1 MEKKM
6 KLIVQ
11 IPCLNEEDTLPF
23 TIGDIPREIT
33 GVDEVEILVI
43 DDGSE
48 DRTVEVARECGVD
61 HIVRFSG
68 NKGLAVGFMAG
79 LDACLKLGADIIVNT
94 DGDNQYSGKDIEK
107 LIAPIVT
114 GKSDMVVGDRDIEN
128 IQHFSFTK
136 KKLQKIGSWVIRHVS
151 YTDVPDA
158 TSGFRA
164 FSKDAALKINIL
176 SDFTYTL
183 ETIIQAGIKN
193 INVSSVTI
201 KTNEKL
207 RESRLFT
214 SIRSYIGRSISTI
227 IRIYTMYR
235 PLRMFTYIGSM
246 ILFVGV
252 MMGVRFIYFYYSG
265 SGSGHVQSLILSA
278 VLLIVGFQIVMIG
291 LLADIIASNRRLI
304 EDVLYRIRK
313 NELEGDKTR
322 FDKSL
327 E

>member
-1 MEKKM
+1 M

-11 IPCLNEEDTLPF
+11 IPCFNEEKTLPL
-23 TIGDIPREIT
+23 TLEEIPRKLI

-48 DRTVEVARECGVD
+48 DRTVDVARECGVD

-94 DGDNQYSGKDIEK
+94 DGDNQYCGKDIEK
-107 LIAPIVT
+107 LIGPIIE
-114 GKSDMVVGDRDIEN
+114 GKVDMVIGDRDVEN
-128 IQHFSFTK
+128 VRHFSFTK

-151 YTDVPDA
+151 DTDIPDA

-183 ETIIQAGIKN
+183 ETLIQAGIKN
-193 INVSSVTI
+193 ISVASVMI

-207 RESRLFT
+207 RDSRLFK
-214 SIRSYIGRSISTI
+214 SIRSYITKSISTI

-235 PLRMFTYIGSM
+235 PLRVFTYVGST
-246 ILFVGV
+246 ILFTGV
-252 MMGVRFIYFYYSG
+252 MLGIRFLYFYMSG
-265 SGSGHVQSLILSA
+265 NGAGHIQSLILAA
-278 VLLIVGFQIVMIG
+278 VLSIVGFQIVMIG
-291 LLADIIASNRRLI
+291 LLADIIASNRKLI
-304 EDVLYRIRK
+304 EEVLYRIRK
-313 NELEGDKTR
+313 SEVGNSHNSLH
-322 FDKSL
+322 KSSDD
-327 E
+327 

>member
-1 MEKKM
+1 M